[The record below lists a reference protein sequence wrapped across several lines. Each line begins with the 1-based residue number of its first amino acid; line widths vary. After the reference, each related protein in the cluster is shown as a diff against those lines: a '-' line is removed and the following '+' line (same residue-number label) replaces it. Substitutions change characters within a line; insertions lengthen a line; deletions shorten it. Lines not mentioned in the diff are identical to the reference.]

1 MSAEYR
7 SQGFV
12 YKTGLVGLSC
22 NNCLQKRETKMQQL
36 SQLGCNNCK
45 KNQIATT
52 EAAGL
57 QQLSTQH

>member
-52 EAAGL
+52 KGAAL
-57 QQLSTQH
+57 QQLSSQY